1 MAAAA
6 RFSRGQASTASKLSH
21 YYCIVVVRARCEIAT
36 SLHQTHQIPACTI
49 QNAPNSDSAW
59 PENRNRARAHQVL
72 PAAPAAANWPC
83 GQSDQCDCGT
93 RNQKAP
99 GGSAQRPWPLP
110 KVTMHHRVS
119 LGQNEL
125 SARNHAHRRFSR
137 PSKAPAT

>member
-6 RFSRGQASTASKLSH
+6 RFSRGQASTATSSLTTTASSSSELG
-21 YYCIVVVRARCEIAT
+21 ARSPLVSTKHTRYQHAPFKM
-36 SLHQTHQIPACTI
+36 HQTATALGPK
-49 QNAPNSDSAW
+49 NAIEPGHIRYSLQL
-59 PENRNRARAHQVL
+59 PRPPIG
-72 PAAPAAANWPC
+72 PAARVTNV
-83 GQSDQCDCGT
+83 GT

-99 GGSAQRPWPLP
+99 AGSEVRPWPLP